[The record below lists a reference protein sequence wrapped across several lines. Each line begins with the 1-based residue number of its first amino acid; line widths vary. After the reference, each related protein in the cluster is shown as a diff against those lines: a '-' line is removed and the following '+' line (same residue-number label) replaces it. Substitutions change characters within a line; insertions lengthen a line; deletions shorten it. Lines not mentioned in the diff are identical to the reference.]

1 MTLRLHLLGQPQI
14 YRGNEAVTDFASEK
28 TLALLCYLAVTQET
42 FSRAQL
48 EGLFWGDFVAEKAQ
62 TNLRTALY
70 NLNKLLGNVIQATR
84 KTIAFD
90 INQPFVLDVQ
100 QFGAALA
107 AGSAA
112 ALQQALSFYR
122 GDFLSGLYLDD
133 APEFEAW
140 LLLTRERLRLALL
153 NQLEQNLP
161 LGNLTQRRVW
171 LQRLLE
177 LEPWREAAHRQ
188 LMLLLARQ
196 GELNGALRQYE
207 QCRHLLAEE
216 LGVEPMPETVA
227 LYERL
232 AALRDEPPQHHLPQ
246 VVSSLVGRQAE
257 LDQLDRL
264 LTDPDCRLIT
274 LLGPGGIGKTRLAL
288 AAAAQQTHTVLDGV
302 HFVSLAP
309 LNHVNLIPA
318 AIGQVLGLNFN
329 AKTSEFE
336 QLLTY
341 LRPRELLLVLDNLE
355 HLPDVTEFIIDLLQQ
370 TSSLKCLVT
379 SRQKLDLHQEFV
391 LRLEGLSYP
400 DEVEKITSVMAY
412 PALQL
417 FQQQAQ
423 RTTPGWM
430 PIEDE
435 WQSVARVCRL
445 LAGVPLAIEL
455 AAAQISGRTCA
466 QIAQAIADNLD
477 HLAVTWRDIPPR
489 QRSLRAAFNHS
500 WQLLTPAE
508 QEILCRVTVFQGGFT
523 DAAAT
528 SITHCRVVDLQAL
541 VSQSLLKQNAG
552 RYDLHPLVHQFA
564 SEHLASCPEWK
575 QQTRTAHAHY
585 FLKHLSQTPGTVVG
599 TQAVLALR
607 PEQGNIRLAWQQA
620 VQIGMF
626 DVLEQS
632 AYGLCRYYEGLSL
645 FHEGENLLAEA
656 AQAVRPS
663 GPSLVLGHVLTYQAV
678 FLWHRGRI
686 AEALPLAEE
695 GAVLQRQFGTA
706 ASQAFGLNLLG
717 VLYMYKGDFAAATTA
732 LQDCAELYRSQN
744 DIQLVKPLANLGS
757 LHMRAGRYDEAVAV
771 LQEGLELARRIH
783 DERGMTHFLNNLGA
797 IHLIKGELS
806 EAKRYFS
813 DCLPL
818 CEATDNRYVN
828 MVALMNLGEIAYKEG
843 DFAAAQT
850 HLQESVV
857 LGDALDRRAN
867 LVPAYKWLALAQHG
881 LGDIV
886 AAWQTITQ
894 ALYIGQDT
902 QVIPYLLDAL
912 HGVAVLLINESRFE
926 EAHPVLT
933 TLWHNPSTEEQYRV
947 EVERLA
953 QVARLHLMSEDKEVL
968 RPLDE
973 VLAPFLTS
981 S

>member
-48 EGLFWGDFVAEKAQ
+48 EGLFWGDFPAEKAQ

-84 KTIAFD
+84 KTVAFD
-90 INQPFVLDVQ
+90 TTQPFTLDTQ
-100 QFGAALA
+100 QFEAALT
-107 AGSAA
+107 GRNAA
-112 ALQQALSFYR
+112 ALPQALSLYR

-140 LLLTRERLRLALL
+140 LLLKREHLRLMLL
-153 NQLEQNLP
+153 NQLEQWLP
-161 LGNLTQRRVW
+161 LGNPAQRRVW
-171 LQRLLE
+171 LHRLLE

-207 QCRHLLAEE
+207 QCRRILTEE
-216 LGVEPMPETVA
+216 LGVEPMPETSA

-232 AALRDEPPQHHLPQ
+232 LALRDEPPQHHLPQ
-246 VVSSLVGRQAE
+246 VASSLVGRQGE
-257 LDQLDRL
+257 LNELDRL

-288 AAAAQQTHTVLDGV
+288 AAAAQQTYTFLDGV

-318 AIGQVLGLNFN
+318 ALGQVLGLSFN
-329 AKTSEFE
+329 AKTPESE
-336 QLLTY
+336 QMLTY

-355 HLPDVTEFIIDLLQQ
+355 HLPDAAEYITALLEQ
-370 TSSLKCLVT
+370 SPALKCLVT
-379 SRQKLDLHQEFV
+379 SRQKLDLRQEFV
-391 LRLEGLSYP
+391 LRLEGLPYP
-400 DEVEKITSVMAY
+400 DEADALTSIMAY

-417 FQQQAQ
+417 FQQQTQ
-423 RTTPGWM
+423 HTNPGWM
-430 PIEDE
+430 PVEDE
-435 WQSVARVCRL
+435 WQAVTRICQL

-455 AAAQISGRTCA
+455 AAAQMSGRTCV

-477 HLAVTWRDIPPR
+477 HIAVTWRDIPPR
-489 QRSLRAAFNHS
+489 QRSLRAAFDHS

-508 QEILCRVTVFQGGFT
+508 QETLCRVTVFQDGFT

-528 SITHCRVVDLQAL
+528 TITHCRSIDLQAL
-541 VSQSLLKQNAG
+541 VSKSLLKQQAG
-552 RYDLHPLVHQFA
+552 RYDLHPLVRQFA
-564 SEHLASCPEWK
+564 SEHLALHPEWENE
-575 QQTRTAHAHY
+575 TRTAHVRY
-585 FLKHLSQTPGTVVG
+585 FLHHLSQPPGTVLG
-599 TQAVLALR
+599 TQLVLALR
-607 PEQGNIRLAWQQA
+607 SEQSNIRLAWQQA
-620 VQIGMF
+620 VKMGMLEA
-626 DVLEQS
+626 LEQA

-645 FHEGENLLAEA
+645 FQAGENLLAAA
-656 AQAVRPS
+656 AQVVRPC

-695 GAVLQRQFGTA
+695 GAILQRQFGTA
-706 ASQAFGLNLLG
+706 VSQAFVLNLLG
-717 VLYMYKGDFAAATTA
+717 VLNIYKGDFAAATLA
-732 LQDCAELYRSQN
+732 LQGCADLYRAQG
-744 DIQLVKPLANLGS
+744 DVQLVKPLANLGS
-757 LHMRAGRYDEAVAV
+757 LYMRAGRYDEAVAV

-797 IHLIKGELS
+797 IHLIKEELA
-806 EAKRYFS
+806 EAKHYFMT
-813 DCLPL
+813 CLPL
-818 CEATDNRYVN
+818 CESTDNRYVN

-850 HLQESVV
+850 YLQKSVA

-867 LVPAYKWLALAQHG
+867 LVPAYKWLALAQYG
-881 LGDIV
+881 LGEAA
-886 AAWQTITQ
+886 AAWQTIAQ
-894 ALYIGQDT
+894 ALHIGQET

-912 HGVAVLLINESRFE
+912 HGVAVLLINECRFE
-926 EAHPVLT
+926 EAYPVLMA
-933 TLWHNPSTEEQYRV
+933 LWHNPATEQQYRV
-947 EVERLA
+947 EVEHLA
-953 QVARLHLMSEDKEVL
+953 QAAGLQLMTGDEGML

-973 VLAPFLTS
+973 VLTPFLTGT
-981 S
+981 